1 MFENIIDPAWDI
13 LMIPFGLVNDHVL
26 GAFGYSCGFE
36 PATAARRPAGVPVRR
51 GIPART
57 GVPMGRGVPPQ
68 RVNIPATSR
77 GAVPVRPMGRGMP
90 PVTRT
95 GFVRYMRG

>member
-13 LMIPFGLVNDHVL
+13 LMVPFGLVNDHVL
-26 GAFGYSCGFE
+26 GALGYRCGFE
-36 PATAARRPAGVPVRR
+36 STPPARRPAGVPVRR
-51 GIPART
+51 GVPAR
-57 GVPMGRGVPPQ
+57 MGVPPQ

-77 GAVPVRPMGRGMP
+77 GAAPVRPMGRGIP